1 MNIGQKIKQLRI
13 KNGLTLEE
21 LASRSELSK
30 GFLSQLERDLTSPSI
45 DTLSDILEA
54 LGTDLS
60 KFFEPVK
67 KEQLIFKK
75 NDFFEDKKEEYNISW
90 VVPNA
95 QKNDME
101 PIIITVHPHQRS
113 MMIDPHEG
121 QEFGYVVSGKA
132 VLEYGSENL
141 EIKKGESFYLKGEKL
156 HCIYNPYEK
165 DVVILWVSTPPLF

>member
-1 MNIGQKIKQLRI
+1 MDIGNKLKQLRI

-30 GFLSQLERDLTSPSI
+30 GFLSQVERDLTSPSI

-67 KEQLIFKK
+67 KEQIIFKK
-75 NDFFEDKKEEYNISW
+75 NDFFEDKREEYNISW
-90 VVPNA
+90 IVPNA

-101 PIIITVHPHQRS
+101 PIILTIHSQQVS
-113 MMIDPHEG
+113 MEIDPHEG
-121 QEFGYVVSGKA
+121 QEFGYVLNGKA
-132 VLEYGSENL
+132 VLEFENEKL
-141 EIKKGESFYLKGEKL
+141 EIKKGESFYLKGEKA
-156 HCIYNPYEK
+156 HRISNPYEK
-165 DVVILWVSTPPLF
+165 DAVILWVSTPPLF